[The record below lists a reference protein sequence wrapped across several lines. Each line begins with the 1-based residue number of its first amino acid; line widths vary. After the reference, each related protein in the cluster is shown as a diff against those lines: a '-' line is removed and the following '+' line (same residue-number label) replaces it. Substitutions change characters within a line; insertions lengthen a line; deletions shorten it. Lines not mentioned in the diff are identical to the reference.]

1 MKGTHYYHPLKLVS
15 TGAYPELAG
24 AIARHL
30 KVKLVPTDDRVF
42 ACGELYNRPLET
54 VRGCDVYV
62 VTTATHNV
70 NHDMMELFILLDA
83 LKRSFA
89 YTIHVV
95 MPHFAYARQ
104 DRVATPRE
112 PISAKLMAD
121 LIETAGADHVI
132 TLNLHSDQIQGFFN
146 FPVDNLSAEKIF
158 VDYFKKKK
166 LKNLVVVS
174 PDAGGAKSAKK
185 FADKLG
191 AEIAIVH
198 KHRPGHNIAEAMGV
212 VGDVE
217 GKTCLVYDDMIDTA
231 GSVTAAKKALSDAGA
246 NKDIYLIAT
255 HAVFSGPAVDRL
267 SGAKFKEVVVTD
279 SIPLEKKKRF
289 KGLTVLSVA
298 PLLADVIASVHDAK
312 SLTNVMRTEICP

>member
-1 MKGTHYYHPLKLVS
+1 MSSSHSYHPLKLVS
-15 TGAYPELAG
+15 TGAHPELAK
-24 AIARHL
+24 AVAKYL

-112 PISAKLMAD
+112 PISAKLMAN
-121 LIETAGADHVI
+121 LIDTAGADHVV

-158 VDYFKKKK
+158 VDYFKRKK
-166 LKNLVVVS
+166 LKDLVVVS

-198 KHRPGHNIAEAMGV
+198 KHRPRHNIAEAMGV
-212 VGDVE
+212 IGNVK
-217 GKTCLVYDDMIDTA
+217 GKTCIIYDDLIDTA
-231 GSVTAAKKALSDAGA
+231 GSVFAAKKALDEAGA
-246 NKDIYLIAT
+246 KRDVYLVAT
-255 HAVFSGPAVDRL
+255 HAVFSGSAVERL
-267 SGAKFKEVVVTD
+267 SGAGFKEVTVTD
-279 SIPLEKKKRF
+279 SIPLPKEKRF
-289 KGLTVLSVA
+289 KSLTILSVA
-298 PLLADVIASVHDAK
+298 KLLADIIESVHDAR
-312 SLTNVMRTEICP
+312 SLTKVMRSE